1 MQRVHIFE
9 EGLHV
14 FFGVLADGDAG
25 RGGVLDDAIVNV
37 SEVHYLQD
45 LETAGEQ
52 EAAEYVLEDKSTKIA
67 DMRIIVDRGAAAV
80 DADFALVEGLEGLK
94 AARKRVVE
102 AYVCHFQRYG
112 KRTIVAEG
120 RVWGKGRNGNA
131 IADRQYGWT
140 GAGRLRRASRYE
152 SFVSSGS
159 RSPQRALGTYGTFV
173 PFSKRCAQ
181 LVYREK

>member
-9 EGLHV
+9 EGVHV
-14 FFGVLADGDAG
+14 FCGVLADGDAG

-80 DADFALVEGLEGLK
+80 DADFALVGGREGGG
-94 AARKRVVE
+94 A
-102 AYVCHFQRYG
+102 
-112 KRTIVAEG
+112 
-120 RVWGKGRNGNA
+120 KGGNGNPNQE
-131 IADRQYGWT
+131 RKSGGT

-159 RSPQRALGTYGTFV
+159 RSPQRAL
-173 PFSKRCAQ
+173 
-181 LVYREK
+181 

>member
-120 RVWGKGRNGNA
+120 RGVGGGGVWGKGGKMKFVARRKGGG
-131 IADRQYGWT
+131 DG
-140 GAGRLRRASRYE
+140 GGRLARGE
-152 SFVSSGS
+152 
-159 RSPQRALGTYGTFV
+159 PL
-173 PFSKRCAQ
+173 
-181 LVYREK
+181 RELCFKWVQEP